1 MEQCL
6 FCKIV
11 AGKIPAEVVYRDNSV
26 VAFKDINPQAPVHL
40 LVIPVNHI
48 ERLTDK
54 GASDGE
60 MLSQIFA
67 VIARLAEDL
76 GLEKGF
82 RVVANCGDDAGQ
94 TVPHIHFHVLGKRR
108 LNWPPG

>member
-11 AGKIPAEVVYRDNSV
+11 AGKIPAEIVYRDDSV

-40 LVIPVNHI
+40 LVIPVSHVAK
-48 ERLTDK
+48 LTDP
-54 GASDGE
+54 GAADGK

-67 VIARLAEDL
+67 VIAGLATEH
-76 GLEKGF
+76 GLEEGF
-82 RVVANCGDDAGQ
+82 RVVANCGDNAGQ

-108 LNWPPG
+108 LTWPPG